1 MVPKSKKDQVKR
13 TKLALHVMRHLVFH
27 DVGGIADLELGG
39 DDETEEVVVREVPI
53 TILRVSGREERQT
66 LEEPQEEGTGV
77 IRRVNLL
84 KT

>member
-1 MVPKSKKDQVKR
+1 MV
-13 TKLALHVMRHLVFH
+13 RHLVLH
-27 DVGGIADLELGG
+27 DFGGIADLELGG
-39 DDETEEVVVREVPI
+39 DDEAEEVVVREVPI